1 MIRFGILGAGNIA
14 HRFAASLAFEEDAKL
29 VAISCRSAEKAA
41 AWVSDYGI
49 SANQAYAGDNAHED
63 LLSDPEVD
71 AIYLALPHQL
81 HYQWTLAALR
91 AGKAVLCEKPAML
104 TAQEMAEVADVA
116 REQSVLF
123 MEAMKPRF
131 VALYQQVIDAMSEI
145 GKIVRIDATLCNDM
159 LGYAQGKDSY
169 HLHGGPGAGVLLD
182 CGIYCASWLEDF
194 CPGIPRLDRICGAFT
209 DGVDTYVDATLE
221 YGGIEARLEC
231 AFDRAKPRTA
241 TIVGTK
247 GSILV
252 EELHRPQRA
261 IVTLAD
267 GSERIIDAPYEH
279 DDFYGEVHHFC
290 ELLRAGAT
298 ESPIMPLK
306 DSLHCALLLDTI
318 REGFHI
324 TRGALDTLA
333 EQERILRYPER
344 FGAEEALALGNRVAT
359 LFHEY
364 DRGVTVK
371 ITRESD
377 GMQLFAWSNDD
388 KAPRNYGFVEGK
400 RAAALESGHASI
412 WRQLELSIAGHSDE
426 LFSTP
431 DAFPVAGAFPIRV
444 MGSDEIVATIVVSG
458 LHEGLDHELVVR
470 ALETELGVH
479 VPALKFIIS

>member
-14 HRFAASLAFEEDAKL
+14 HRFAASLAHENGAKL
-29 VAISCRSAEKAA
+29 VAVSCRSAEKAA
-41 AWVSDYGI
+41 SWVRDYDI
-49 SANQAYAGDNAHED
+49 PADQAYAGEHAHEE
-63 LLSDPEVD
+63 LLSDPDVD

-81 HYQWTLAALR
+81 HHQWALAALR

-116 REQSVLF
+116 REQGILF

-131 VALYQQVIDAMSEI
+131 VPIYQQIIDATSEI
-145 GKIVRIDATLCNDM
+145 GQIVRIDATLCNDM
-159 LGYAQGKDSY
+159 LGYTQSKDSY

-194 CPGIPRLDRICGAFT
+194 CPGIPQLERICGAFT
-209 DGVDTYVDATLE
+209 GDVDTYVDATLE
-221 YGGIEARLEC
+221 YGGVEARLEC

-247 GSILV
+247 GSVRV

-261 IVTLAD
+261 VVTLAD
-267 GSERIIDAPYEH
+267 GSERVIEAPYEH

-290 ELLRAGAT
+290 ELLRSGAT

-318 REGFHI
+318 REGFHV
-324 TRGALDTLA
+324 TQGTLDALA

-344 FGAEEALALGNRVAT
+344 FGAAEALSLGNRIAT

-364 DRGVTVK
+364 DRGITCK

-388 KAPRNYGFVEGK
+388 KAPRNYDFVEGK
-400 RAAALESGHASI
+400 RAAARANGHASV
-412 WRQLELSIAGHSDE
+412 WKQLELSVAGRSEE

-431 DAFPVAGAFPIRV
+431 GQMPVAGAFPIRV
-444 MGSDEIVATIVVSG
+444 QDSDEVVATVVVSG

-470 ALETELGVH
+470 ALEAELGVSA
-479 VPALKFIIS
+479 PALKSIVK